1 MPKEKTNWSK
11 EELKAY
17 LLLYCA
23 NANQIISPEEAHFI
37 EAQLS
42 LGSFESIKAEFE
54 ADNDYQSIQK
64 IGNSIDRFSYSEGDI
79 AQLMDEVKALF
90 LADGKFD
97 HLEKSMSMAL
107 KRLLT

>member
-1 MPKEKTNWSK
+1 MTKVKTNWSK

-23 NANQIISPEEAHFI
+23 NANQVISPEESRFI
-37 EAQLS
+37 EGQLS
-42 LGSFESIKAEFE
+42 LESFESIKSEFE

-64 IGNSIDRFSYSEGDI
+64 IAGSIDRFGYSEGDI
-79 AQLMDEVKALF
+79 AQLMNEVKALF

-107 KRLLT
+107 KRLFT